1 MKVLLDHGVS
11 PRLRRP
17 LQDALDGIPVESAM
31 FRNWST
37 LTDGELLTCARR
49 DGFTVLLTTDKR
61 LAREQAPL
69 PIAVIA
75 LDDNRWSTLLSA
87 VDRIAAAIR
96 KIRVGQH
103 RDLAVRE

>member
-17 LQDALDGIPVESAM
+17 LQDALDGISVESAM

-69 PIAVIA
+69 SVAVIA

-87 VDRIAAAIR
+87 VDRIAAVIR
-96 KIRVGQH
+96 EIRVGQH

>member
-31 FRNWST
+31 FRNWSA
-37 LTDGELLTCARR
+37 LTDDELLARARR

-69 PIAVIA
+69 SVAVVA

-96 KIRVGQH
+96 EIQVGQH